1 MRKAISIGVCFC
13 CAFVALS
20 TAVFSQDKPR
30 IAVMQFE
37 NKAGVSW
44 WYGTGA
50 AAAQDVFVTNL
61 VKTGKYRVVDR
72 ESLNAMLAEQDL
84 STSGRIDQAT
94 AIKIGKLVGVK
105 YFLMGALTE
114 WEHTRS
120 SGSTG
125 RFAGRIRGGR
135 SKFAAR
141 MNARLIDTETGDIL
155 WADEAYADD
164 KKFKLSISGVGGG
177 SDYSRNTISTL
188 IRPMVE
194 ELTQKLA
201 ASDF

>member
-1 MRKAISIGVCFC
+1 ME
-13 CAFVALS
+13 
-20 TAVFSQDKPR
+20 
-30 IAVMQFE
+30 FE

-72 ESLNAMLAEQDL
+72 ESMNAMIAEQDL

-94 AIKIGKLVGVK
+94 AIKVGKLVGAK

-114 WEHTRS
+114 WEHNRS

-135 SKFAAR
+135 NKFSAR

-164 KKFKLSISGVGGG
+164 KKFKISISGIGGG
-177 SDYSRNTISTL
+177 SDYSRNTVSTL